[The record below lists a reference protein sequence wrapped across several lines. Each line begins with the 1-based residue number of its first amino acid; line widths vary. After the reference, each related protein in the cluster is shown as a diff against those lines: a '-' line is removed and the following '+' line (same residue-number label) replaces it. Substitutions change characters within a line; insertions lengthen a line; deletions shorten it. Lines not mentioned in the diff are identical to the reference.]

1 MFDNFDIGPFK
12 KAKPPSDHSFDTAQ
26 EIKNLKKT
34 PLRKD
39 LAKKYDDIE
48 SAFKKT
54 AEENNIKDYDE
65 KIASNLI
72 K

>member
-1 MFDNFDIGPFK
+1 MFDNFNIGPFK

-48 SAFKKT
+48 SAF
-54 AEENNIKDYDE
+54 N
-65 KIASNLI
+65 
-72 K
+72 